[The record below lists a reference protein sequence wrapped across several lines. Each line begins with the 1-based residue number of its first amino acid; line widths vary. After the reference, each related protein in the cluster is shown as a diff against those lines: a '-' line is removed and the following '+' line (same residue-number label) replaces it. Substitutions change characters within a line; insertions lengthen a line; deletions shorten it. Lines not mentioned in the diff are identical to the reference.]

1 MKNLDFLCDLMAS
14 LFAKH
19 HNSPP
24 FADHKDVYSVIDAT
38 QLGDVPWQC
47 FLVKHTGEHLEVVP
61 PWMDKEY
68 DVWFRDPH
76 VMAQNILANPTY
88 KDEIDYVPFREYDIS
103 DDKRQWKDFMSA
115 DWAWQ
120 QAVCLPFIITGRD
133 I

>member
-1 MKNLDFLCDLMAS
+1 MMS
-14 LFAKH
+14 G
-19 HNSPP
+19 
-24 FADHKDVYSVIDAT
+24 
-38 QLGDVPWQC
+38 LG
-47 FLVKHTGEHLEVVP
+47 
-61 PWMDKEY
+61 
-68 DVWFRDPH
+68 
-76 VMAQNILANPTY
+76 MAQNILANPTY